1 MTTKEK
7 LLKALEVE
15 KNGDW
20 DKAHE
25 IVQDMHNKL
34 AYWIHAYLHRKE
46 PDLTNASYWYS
57 RAGKPMPEYSYKQEW
72 EEIYDFIK
80 KAKIDD

>member
-7 LLKALEVE
+7 LLKALDTE
-15 KNGDW
+15 KKGNW
-20 DKAHE
+20 DKSHE
-25 IVQDMHNKL
+25 IVQDMHHKY

-57 RAGKPMPEYSYKQEW
+57 RANKDMPEYSYEKEW
-72 EEIYDFIK
+72 KEIYDVIK
-80 KAKIDD
+80 KAEIK